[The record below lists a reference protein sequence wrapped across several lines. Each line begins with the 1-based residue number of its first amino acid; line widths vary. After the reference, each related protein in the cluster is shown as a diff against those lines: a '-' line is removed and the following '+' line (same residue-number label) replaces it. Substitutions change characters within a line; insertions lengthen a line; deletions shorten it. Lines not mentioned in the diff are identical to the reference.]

1 MLASQA
7 QFTEAELRAVHLD
20 RVSIN
25 SRDLT
30 TIAQYI
36 RDRQGVTLSAD
47 AEFALNALIPW
58 RDAGA
63 TLDDTHGGVAIAH
76 YMRRSLRRG
85 VHGSIVDTWGAGG
98 AGLANFLDER
108 LRGLGQSPQQK
119 PTPEEQVAVDIILA
133 EAANRFLTAAPRLR
147 TESIEEWRS
156 WYRQT
161 HLTGKIPS
169 WTRLGWN
176 ESLEPATTLTYGPLI
191 STQGESILS
200 QLSNCYTIFTAPA
213 DPDSSETLLAIGQSE
228 HPGEPHERDQSALWQ
243 AGGLKASPLSTEA
256 IERLVGIEREISLF
270 R

>member
-176 ESLEPATTLTYGPLI
+176 ESLEPAT
-191 STQGESILS
+191 
-200 QLSNCYTIFTAPA
+200 APA